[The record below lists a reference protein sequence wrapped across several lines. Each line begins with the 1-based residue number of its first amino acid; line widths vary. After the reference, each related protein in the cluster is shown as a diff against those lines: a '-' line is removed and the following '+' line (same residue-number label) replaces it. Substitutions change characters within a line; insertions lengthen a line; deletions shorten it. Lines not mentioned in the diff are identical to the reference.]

1 MSNEERAEWAAIAL
15 NAYRSEAPRTLFP
28 IPNEF
33 ERVRLG
39 VVAAEAMARATRH
52 NPADHVVNDYI
63 SAELII
69 GDLIVYVFHLVD
81 DKVTPDQI
89 IAAAEEM
96 RTPYPVT
103 LTALCTVAAADAG
116 QTAAMLAA
124 LMEAAAHFGCDLPE
138 TVAQAKDFYEE
149 EKAEEE
155 AEQDA

>member
-1 MSNEERAEWAAIAL
+1 MNNEERAEWAAIAL
-15 NAYRSEAPRTLFP
+15 NAYMDEAPRTLVP
-28 IPNEF
+28 IPNDS

-39 VVAAEAMARATRH
+39 VVAAEAMARATRSDS
-52 NPADHVVNDYI
+52 ADHVVNDYL

-69 GDLIVYVFHLVD
+69 GDLIVYLFHMVD

-96 RTPYPVT
+96 RAPYPVT

-116 QTAAMLAA
+116 YPAAMLAA
-124 LMEAAAHFGCDLPE
+124 LMEAAAHFGCDVSE
-138 TVAQAKDFYEE
+138 TTAQAKDFYEE